1 MTATA
6 PSPRTTPARRI
17 AARLATLVVVG
28 LVLWYAAR
36 QLRDQW
42 SDVQARA
49 SGLRPEWAIV
59 VGSMLLVLATYAL
72 LIHAWR
78 SLVAAWGSRLAFWP
92 AARIWAVSNLGR
104 YLPGKLWSIAA
115 MGLLS
120 QRAGVSPTA
129 ATGAALAGT
138 LVNLA
143 AGFAVLLVA
152 GSRGLAAITRG
163 HAAIGLWV
171 AGTVA
176 VGLLALPYVL
186 TPLLRFAARLL
197 RRPTTLPDAPTRT
210 LWLVV
215 LSNVA
220 AWVGYGVAF
229 RLLALAL
236 DLGSTGNWLD
246 YLAVFTGSYLAGYL
260 ALFVPGGLAV
270 REAAMVEALTRLGLA
285 SPVDAWLL
293 AFASRLWLT
302 VVEILPGLYFLARDA
317 ALRIPTSR
325 SDASP

>member
-78 SLVAAWGSRLAFWP
+78 SLVAAWGARLPFWP

-104 YLPGKLWSIAA
+104 YLPGKLWSIGA
-115 MGLLS
+115 MGLLA

-129 ATGAALAGT
+129 ATGAALLGT

-186 TPLLRFAARLL
+186 TPLLSARRAAAATPDDAARRAGAHALARRAVQRRSMGRL
-197 RRPTTLPDAPTRT
+197 RRRVPPARARAGP
-210 LWLVV
+210 
-215 LSNVA
+215 
-220 AWVGYGVAF
+220 
-229 RLLALAL
+229 RL
-236 DLGSTGNWLD
+236 NW
-246 YLAVFTGSYLAGYL
+246 
-260 ALFVPGGLAV
+260 
-270 REAAMVEALTRLGLA
+270 
-285 SPVDAWLL
+285 
-293 AFASRLWLT
+293 
-302 VVEILPGLYFLARDA
+302 
-317 ALRIPTSR
+317 
-325 SDASP
+325 